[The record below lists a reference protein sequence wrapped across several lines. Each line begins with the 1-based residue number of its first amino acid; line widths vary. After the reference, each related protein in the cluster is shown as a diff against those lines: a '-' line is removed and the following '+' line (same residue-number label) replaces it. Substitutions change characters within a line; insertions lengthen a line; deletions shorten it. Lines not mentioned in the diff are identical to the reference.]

1 MSLQGGIVSERL
13 STGVTDIGPAVRV
26 CSHVR
31 DERQF
36 VSEAVTALLAV
47 PGSAPCVLQQVVVEV
62 GLGFESFI
70 TVRTLELADVFVDR
84 INVRL

>member
-1 MSLQGGIVSERL
+1 MDPTVGLQGGIVSERL
-13 STGVTDIGPAVRV
+13 PTGVTDIGPAVRV

-31 DERQF
+31 DEREF
-36 VSEAVTALLAV
+36 MSEAVTALLAM

-70 TVRTLELADVFVDR
+70 TVRTGEFPDIFVD
-84 INVRL
+84 